1 MTHKGRILADRMI
14 AVPLAFL
21 FNGAARLLGRLMRRD
36 HSVTSKNVNVIV
48 VAKLVG
54 MGSILQCTPLLRAL
68 KLRYPHAKLVFVS
81 MRANRELLLRLSGV
95 DEILV
100 MDDRSLAAM
109 AYSTLRTVFT
119 LIRLRADFYFDLEVY
134 SGFASLVALWAAT
147 RNRLG
152 FYRRSAA
159 FKKGIYTHLVYFN
172 TRMPVRQLYLQLGR
186 VAGVPAG
193 QNELMGPIAVFE
205 HERMA
210 VARMLAESPGWQPQK
225 PYVVLN
231 PNASDL
237 LLERRW
243 PTESVLEAI
252 NRLVA
257 TGYQIVLM
265 GAPNEA
271 GFVRSLYEAL
281 APEVQFRVVN
291 TAGRLS
297 LGELLALLEGA
308 ACVLTND
315 TGPMH
320 MAIALQRPTV
330 CLFGPANPEH
340 YGQDLPY
347 VEIFYAQV
355 FCSPCLYEADEPPC
369 NGHNICMQRIQPEPV
384 VEAVQRL
391 VEMHFRGPVFQ
402 PGGRMNYLPILAE
415 SPSGKPLGVV
425 ERVSLGQSGEADER
439 DVQDGAGGGPSDHV
453 GTTSAK

>member
-1 MTHKGRILADRMI
+1 MTHKGRILADRML

-21 FNGAARLLGRLMRRD
+21 FNGAARLLGHLLRRD

-68 KLRYPHAKLVFVS
+68 KLRYPHAKVVFVT

-100 MDDRSLAAM
+100 MDDRSMLAM
-109 AYSTLRTVFT
+109 AYTTLRTVAT

-134 SGFASLVALWAAT
+134 SGFASLLALWATT

-186 VAGVPAG
+186 VAGVPVG

-210 VARMLAESPGWQPQK
+210 VARMLTESPGWQKQK

-252 NRLVA
+252 NRLVSS
-257 TGYQIVLM
+257 GYQIALM
-265 GAPNEA
+265 GAPNESK
-271 GFVRSLYEAL
+271 FVRSLYDAL
-281 APEVQFRVVN
+281 PPEVQ
-291 TAGRLS
+291 
-297 LGELLALLEGA
+297 
-308 ACVLTND
+308 
-315 TGPMH
+315 
-320 MAIALQRPTV
+320 
-330 CLFGPANPEH
+330 
-340 YGQDLPY
+340 
-347 VEIFYAQV
+347 
-355 FCSPCLYEADEPPC
+355 
-369 NGHNICMQRIQPEPV
+369 
-384 VEAVQRL
+384 
-391 VEMHFRGPVFQ
+391 
-402 PGGRMNYLPILAE
+402 
-415 SPSGKPLGVV
+415 
-425 ERVSLGQSGEADER
+425 
-439 DVQDGAGGGPSDHV
+439 
-453 GTTSAK
+453 